1 MKHRLTLI
9 PLSLVLLI
17 GTQVLADWDPEAEAQ
32 YEAERA
38 AETRAEQERQRA
50 ADKQLNEARAKAN
63 KAALDSKRETLGAA
77 AAGKSDAEVSK
88 LYDAKIKRDTEA
100 GQAAAKAGRE
110 ALSQGQG
117 AAALHQVT
125 GKSLSELENMS
136 DAEAEALQREMER
149 KYGR

>member
-1 MKHRLTLI
+1 MKRRLALI
-9 PLSLVLLI
+9 PPLLALLV
-17 GTQVLADWDPEAEAQ
+17 GTQALADWDPEAEAQ
-32 YEAERA
+32 YDAERA
-38 AETRAEQERQRA
+38 AEARVEQERQRA